1 MSDLSSTPRS
11 DGLTIAPSPRVR
23 PYGSA
28 VRWDELFADLEAQL
42 AAARVGEARAEL
54 SELVRAERAT
64 VHLADRLRATR
75 GQPVRLHVGD
85 LPGDPDAVVGG
96 VLVEVGA
103 GWVLVVE
110 HGARQALVPLVGVEA
125 VEGLA
130 PHVSPAPS
138 EVERRLGLGVALRAL
153 GRDRAEVQVHTRGR
167 TVAGR
172 IDRVGADHLDLAP
185 ERGAAVWTVPL
196 AAVRVVRSR

>member
-1 MSDLSSTPRS
+1 MSDLSSTPGS
-11 DGLTIAPSPRVR
+11 CVAATMLSPGAR

-42 AAARVGEARAEL
+42 VAARADEARAEL

-64 VHLADRLRATR
+64 VQLADRLRATR
-75 GQPVRLHVGD
+75 GRPVRLHVGD

-96 VLVEVGA
+96 VLTEVGA
-103 GWVLVVE
+103 GWVLVLE
-110 HGARQALVPLVGVEA
+110 PGSRQALVPLVGVEV

-130 PHVSPAPS
+130 PHVSPAAG

-153 GRDRAEVQVHTRGR
+153 GRDRVEVRVHTRGR
-167 TVAGR
+167 AVTGR

-185 ERGAAVWTVPL
+185 DRGGAVWTVPL